1 MDPIAPTAAPES
13 RLHFLDYWRVIK
25 TRKVIILLVFLLVV
39 LTVFT
44 VTLFQP
50 KIYLAATRIK
60 VEQEKPT
67 VQVFEATPMANYD
80 PYFLRTQY
88 EIIQSQKILYPVIE
102 RLGLQ
107 KAWGGDIEMPMEF
120 AFRRLKAN
128 LIVRAYRDTSLI
140 EIGVQGPNGR
150 QAAEIANKI
159 AEIFEHDRLEVKRQ
173 QTQKGLDKLRD
184 EATQQAERLHL
195 AQDKVEKLRKE
206 LAVPVIGN
214 SGNNNKLT
222 DQMLSQLQERLT
234 VARDD
239 LVSREVSLTEI
250 KKLSLREL
258 RNTINTLIQDTTVQT
273 LLQNLTDTNT
283 RLEAMKEDFG
293 PDHPTVLQAMATRDK
308 LEQQLDERLEGIKRG
323 YAINYQ
329 VAKVRVDE
337 LEKQFEDAKSANLVV
352 ESEQYLP
359 FRNAQREEDL
369 ESRLYDVVKSRIQQA
384 TIEMEVP
391 RSPVEVIDRAEVPG
405 LQSYIRPNIWL
416 NVSMGAILGLV
427 LGVGLTFFIEFLDT
441 SIKKIEDVERYLGL
455 PVLGVVGQQANL
467 LNSAEFSAVHLE
479 AYRMLRTNIEFAKPP
494 GATTSLCVLSAGA
507 GEGKSFTIANLAYV
521 YAQQGGRVLVVDS
534 DLRRPGVHQYLGA
547 SNDFGLADYLAGT
560 KTIQEVIQPVATPS
574 LSVIAAGTGSTV
586 REALPLLTSRRMA
599 ELIDQVSQQFDVV
612 LYDTPPVLGVSDA
625 AIIAREVGLALLVIQ
640 HRRYPRNMAQRA
652 IQVIQ
657 NAGGKLLGVVVNS
670 VQVGQDETYYY
681 YHDQLEHYQQPPAR
695 KTEPVAAA
703 TSAAAKPRKGDGDGF
718 DLPGKY

>member
-25 TRKVIILLVFLLVV
+25 TRKVIIFLVFLLVV

-50 KIYLAATRIK
+50 KIYMAATRIK

-67 VQVFEATPMANYD
+67 VQVFEAAPTAGYD
-80 PYFLRTQY
+80 PFFLRTQY

-107 KAWGGDIEMPMEF
+107 KAWGGGTALPMDF
-120 AFRRLKAN
+120 AFMRLKGQ
-128 LIVRAYRDTSLI
+128 LVVRAYRDTSLI
-140 EIGVQGPNGR
+140 EIGVQSPNGGE
-150 QAAEIANKI
+150 AAEIANKI
-159 AEIFEHDRLEVKRQ
+159 AEVFERDRLEVKRQ

-184 EATQQAERLHL
+184 EATQQEERLHR

-206 LAVPVIGN
+206 LAVPVVNN
-214 SGNNNKLT
+214 SKLT
-222 DQMLSQLQERLT
+222 DQTLTQLQERLT
-234 VARDD
+234 TARDD
-239 LVSREVSLTEI
+239 LVTRDVSLTEI
-250 KKLSLREL
+250 NKLSLREL

-283 RLEAMKEDFG
+283 RLEGMKEDFG
-293 PDHPTVLQAMATRDK
+293 PDHPTVRQAMATRDK
-308 LEQQLDERLEGIKRG
+308 LEQQLDERLEGIKRA

-337 LEKQFEDAKSANLVV
+337 LQKQFDDAKNANLVV

-369 ESRLYDVVKSRIQQA
+369 ESRLYDGVKLRIQQA

-391 RSPVEVIDRAEVPG
+391 RSPVEVIDHAETPG
-405 LQSYIRPNIWL
+405 AQFYIRPNIWL
-416 NVSMGAILGLV
+416 NVSMGAVLGLV

-455 PVLGVVGQQANL
+455 PVLGVVGQQASL
-467 LNSAEFSAVHLE
+467 LNGAEFSAIHLE

-652 IQVIQ
+652 VQVIQ

-703 TSAAAKPRKGDGDGF
+703 TIAAAKPRKGDGDGF